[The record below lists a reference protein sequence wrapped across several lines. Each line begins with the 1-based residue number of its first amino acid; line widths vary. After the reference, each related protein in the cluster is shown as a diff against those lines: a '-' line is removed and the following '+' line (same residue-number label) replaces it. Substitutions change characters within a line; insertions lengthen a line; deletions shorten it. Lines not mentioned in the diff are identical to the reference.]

1 MSEMSFASLSPT
13 LLARKG
19 GAKPAMRRQSIAVA
33 GASAHQPGAQE
44 SALEDLGWNDLGE
57 TADNDTA
64 TKNHARHDN
73 DTDETA
79 RDEDFAPL
87 TAHAQSARSGAAR
100 PGPKAEPGPEAQP
113 EGEENVTPIRKGA
126 PRLPRPAL
134 AVSNPLPPQV
144 SEPAGRKPSG
154 RRTAFT
160 LRLDPDRHL
169 KLRMA
174 ATLAGRSAQAIVT
187 DAVDAMF
194 ADIPELDALVARVQP
209 RPQQEG

>member
-1 MSEMSFASLSPT
+1 MSDMSFASLSPT

-33 GASAHQPGAQE
+33 GARAHQP
-44 SALEDLGWNDLGE
+44 SASENALDDLGWNDLGD
-57 TADNDTA
+57 TADNDA
-64 TKNHARHDN
+64 AAN
-73 DTDETA
+73 DTAPAAPASDGSEIDDA
-79 RDEDFAPL
+79 PPEAVFAPL
-87 TAHAQSARSGAAR
+87 TDHADGTATEDAEAQS
-100 PGPKAEPGPEAQP
+100 EA
-113 EGEENVTPIRKGA
+113 NVTPIRKGA

-134 AVSNPLPPQV
+134 AVSNPPKSQCDKPQ
-144 SEPAGRKPSG
+144 ERQPTG

-160 LRLDPDRHL
+160 LRLDTDRHL

-174 ATLAGRSAQAIVT
+174 ATHAGRSAQAIVT

-194 ADIPELDALVARVQP
+194 ADIPELDALVARVQS

>member
-1 MSEMSFASLSPT
+1 
-13 LLARKG
+13 
-19 GAKPAMRRQSIAVA
+19 QDN
-33 GASAHQPGAQE
+33 
-44 SALEDLGWNDLGE
+44 ALDDLGWNDLGE
-57 TADNDTA
+57 TADNDAADSDTA
-64 TKNHARHDN
+64 APIPAAHAN

-79 RDEDFAPL
+79 QEANFASL
-87 TAHAQSARSGAAR
+87 TAHARSASSE
-100 PGPKAEPGPEAQP
+100 KAENEPEVEAEAEAEP
-113 EGEENVTPIRKGA
+113 RAEAEATVTPIRKGA

-134 AVSNPLPPQV
+134 AVSNPRPAQVDEPQ
-144 SEPAGRKPSG
+144 ERKPSG

-160 LRLDPDRHL
+160 LRLDAERHL

-194 ADIPELDALVARVQP
+194 AEIPELDALVARVQS